1 MENQVKDLI
10 KEALDSYVSGDIDS
24 VMFHTDDRDIFLHVG
39 WKYMTAT
46 AFLPVGG
53 SSAEFEVTH
62 YDLHPN
68 SIAETIQTAVMHRE
82 IMLACINNLES
93 KGWSV
98 SVYRPFF
105 YKGIAVERDG
115 EKAILT
121 NLTSVSITIEGD
133 GFEAVVEDL
142 HQSGILRSRKSLAD
156 RAFALSKTMI
166 DTAVDALD

>member
-10 KEALDSYVSGDIDS
+10 KEALESYASRGIDDE
-24 VMFHTDDRDIFLHVG
+24 MFYTEDRDIFIFVRSG
-39 WKYMTAT
+39 GMIAQTI
-46 AFLPVGG
+46 LPIGD
-53 SSAEFEVTH
+53 SFAEFEVTR
-62 YDLHPN
+62 YNLHPN
-68 SIAETIQTAVMHRE
+68 SIAEIVQTAIMHRE
-82 IMLACINNLES
+82 IMRACINSLES

-115 EKAILT
+115 EKALLT
-121 NLTSVSITIEGD
+121 NLTSASITIEGD

-156 RAFALSKTMI
+156 RAFALSKPAI
-166 DTAVDALD
+166 DAAVDALG